1 MERFARLIAPLPG
14 VRFVS
19 LQYGNAA
26 PTVQEWREQGC
37 DVLHDPRVNPLRD
50 MDLWLDQ
57 VAACDA
63 VISVANTTI
72 HGAGGLNLPTL
83 CLLSRHSDWRWFDA
97 PEVTR
102 SYWYP
107 SVGIARQRA
116 DGDWSEAL
124 QQARAW
130 LEQGTPMPT
139 GPQASPA

>member
-1 MERFARLIAPLPG
+1 
-14 VRFVS
+14 
-19 LQYGNAA
+19 
-26 PTVQEWREQGC
+26 
-37 DVLHDPRVNPLRD
+37 VNPLKN
-50 MDLWLDQ
+50 MDVLLDQ

-63 VISVANTTI
+63 VLSVANTTI

-107 SVGIARQRA
+107 SVGIARQAA
-116 DGDWSEAL
+116 DGDWGAAL

-130 LEQGTPMPT
+130 LQQGTPMPQ
-139 GPQASPA
+139 GPQYSAA